1 MLVTE
6 GSGEA
11 GGVGSG
17 RCGGEGGGGDA
28 PRGFAPGAFA
38 PEGEIPEGFAPDGDV
53 PRGRDAP
60 GAPVPHG
67 TVVPGAV
74 PLGFAPHGPGDL
86 GFGELLGR
94 EGELRRVRAWL
105 ARPAARAR
113 LLTLTGP
120 AGVGKSHLAHA
131 AVTAGGDGGVEE
143 AGGFLGL
150 SPPPP
155 TIWVDLAD
163 APDASALWTRLGAR
177 DAHEAAGRI
186 ADGGLLLVLD
196 NADRLVADIALDVA
210 ALLRSCPGLRTLL
223 TSRVPLDIR
232 AERILPVGPLPTGP
246 GSPAEA
252 LFAERVRPYHRPG
265 VDSGPGQLAVGEI
278 CRLLDGVP
286 LAVEMAAEAVGTEG
300 PRALLERLERGDCDP
315 GRHRARDTPER
326 HRSVA
331 AALTWAAGTPAE
343 GDAALLRALSVFD
356 TYVDPVAVRRV
367 TGLGHAAAVA
377 GIDALLHKSLLLSA
391 PGQDG
396 EPELRLTYMAR
407 AYHRARLAADP
418 RELRRVLDGHAA
430 HWSAYAQDTAEALRA
445 GRHLDQVLPAVA
457 ARLPDILRA
466 ARHLTSTG
474 DHLAALRLTT
484 ALEVPLL
491 RHRLAPE
498 AAHEAEATADA
509 WAAETAGRPAAR
521 AAGGEVAAGALVAVG
536 RWAVDRGEYARAAR
550 VLERA
555 ETVAAELPVARA
567 RVAAATGELL
577 RRRGESA
584 LAVGVLDPAV
594 RRLDAEGD
602 RRTAALARR
611 ALALLRAAH
620 ADPEAERPLL
630 RALDDVPDDAA
641 LRASLLTALARV
653 RRALGRDREA
663 HETAREAAR
672 LLMGTGDPA
681 QVAEALETVAVTSG
695 GADGDEQRRHAVA
708 RVLAHAEAVRRRYG
722 VVPDGDDAAGELVRD
737 LARSPTARPLR
748 ELRRDAER
756 VSLHDALV
764 AALFAPPP
772 ADGPARPARRGTAPH
787 GLTPRQ
793 HQIALLVAE
802 GLTNRQIA
810 RRLGISE
817 WTVTNHLRVVMQK
830 LGCASRVH
838 VVRAVQGGTA

>member
-1 MLVTE
+1 MTPQ
-6 GSGEA
+6 GPA
-11 GGVGSG
+11 
-17 RCGGEGGGGDA
+17 
-28 PRGFAPGAFA
+28 
-38 PEGEIPEGFAPDGDV
+38 
-53 PRGRDAP
+53 
-60 GAPVPHG
+60 
-67 TVVPGAV
+67 
-74 PLGFAPHGPGDL
+74 PLGALPQGLTPHGPGDL
-86 GFGELLGR
+86 GFGELFGR
-94 EGELRRVRAWL
+94 ESELLRLRAWL
-105 ARPAARAR
+105 ARPARVR

-131 AVTAGGDGGVEE
+131 AVTPGREDGTGGARGPLGAGCPAPPPRLPVPPPSLPDPP
-143 AGGFLGL
+143 L
-150 SPPPP
+150 PPPP
-155 TIWVDLAD
+155 PSVWVDLAD
-163 APDASALWTRLGAR
+163 APDAAAFWARLGVR
-177 DAHEAAGRI
+177 DAREAAARI
-186 ADGGLLLVLD
+186 AGADLLLVLD
-196 NADRLVADIALDVA
+196 NGDRLVADIALDVA

-232 AERILPVGPLPTGP
+232 AERLFPVGPLPTGA

-265 VDSGPGQLAVGEI
+265 VDSGPGRLAVGEI
-278 CRLLDGVP
+278 CRLLDGLP

-331 AALTWAAGTPAE
+331 AALTWPAGTPGE
-343 GDAALLRALSVFD
+343 GDPALLRALSVFD
-356 TYVDPVAVRRV
+356 TYIDPAAVRRV
-367 TGLGHAAAVA
+367 TGLDHSAAVA
-377 GIDALLHKSLLLSA
+377 GIDALLHKSLLLST

-418 RELRRVLDGHAA
+418 GELRRVLDGHAA
-430 HWSAYAQDTAEALRA
+430 HWVAYAEATAQALRA
-445 GRHLDQVLPAVA
+445 GRHLDQVLHAVA
-457 ARLPDILRA
+457 GRLPDVLKA

-474 DHLAALRLTT
+474 DHLAALRLLT

-498 AAHEAEATADA
+498 AADAVEAAADA
-509 WAAETAGRPAAR
+509 WTAAGRPATR
-521 AAGGEVAAGALVAVG
+521 AAGGEVVAGALVAVG

-555 ETVAAELPVARA
+555 DSAAAELPVARA

-577 RRRGESA
+577 RRMGESTSA
-584 LAVGVLDPAV
+584 ADVLEPAV
-594 RRLDAEGD
+594 RRLDAHGD

-611 ALALLRAAH
+611 GQALLRAAH
-620 ADPEAERPLL
+620 ADPDAERPLL
-630 RALDDVPDDAA
+630 RALEDVPDDAA

-653 RRALGRDREA
+653 RRTLGRDREA

-695 GADGDEQRRHAVA
+695 GACGDGEQRRHAVA

-722 VVPDGDDAAGELVRD
+722 VVPDGDDAAGEL
-737 LARSPTARPLR
+737 ARSLVGSPGARPLR

-764 AALFAPPP
+764 AALFAPAP
-772 ADGPARPARRGTAPH
+772 APEPARAARRGTAPH

-838 VVRAVQGGTA
+838 VVRAVQGGTP